1 MTGSKFGLVL
11 VALGCASMGG
21 MALAAPYANVSSTA
35 QVGSPVTINGGG
47 FVPGALVNL
56 RVRGPGKAVTAA
68 AVVAGADGSISYT
81 LVAAANGPHVV
92 QLSLADGRAVVPDMT
107 VHASR

>member
-11 VALGCASMGG
+11 AALGCASMSGL
-21 MALAAPYANVSSTA
+21 ASAAPYANVSSTA
-35 QVGSPVTINGGG
+35 QVGSPVTITGGG
-47 FVPGALVNL
+47 FAPGALVNL

-81 LVAAANGPHVV
+81 LIATANGAHVV
-92 QLSLADGRAVVPDMT
+92 QVSLADGRAVVPDMI
-107 VHASR
+107 VQAAR